1 MRQNIEEWTTKNVW
15 KAAFKHATL
24 LQIFK
29 ACLPQI
35 FLGTSLNTLFHL
47 NIVLPSIQQDLQT
60 LPDWFKEESLEEG
73 IKPFSSVTLSLDI
86 WRSKYYHIKY
96 RLIDK
101 ERQETW

>member
-29 ACLPQI
+29 ACL
-35 FLGTSLNTLFHL
+35 
-47 NIVLPSIQQDLQT
+47 QT

-73 IKPFSSVTLSLDI
+73 IKPFFSVTLSLDI